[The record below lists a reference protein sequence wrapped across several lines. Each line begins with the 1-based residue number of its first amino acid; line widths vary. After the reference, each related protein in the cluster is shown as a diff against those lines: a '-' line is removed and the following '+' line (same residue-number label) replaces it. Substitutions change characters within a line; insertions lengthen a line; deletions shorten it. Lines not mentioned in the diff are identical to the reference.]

1 MTRRNKKNL
10 VGNEHMK
17 EDAIFRCRKCLEK
30 SIIGFQKL
38 RGQTLNALGYGS
50 VGLEM
55 GGMPMDHS
63 ENI

>member
-1 MTRRNKKNL
+1 
-10 VGNEHMK
+10 MK

-30 SIIGFQKL
+30 SIIGFQRL

-55 GGMPMDHS
+55 GGMPVDHS
-63 ENI
+63 EDI